1 MIDMFESSSS
11 GLESPVTHLKDITP
25 DDGNDLDFA
34 SRAIAV
40 ATEGFV
46 KLTTIGGT
54 TGRIFIVP
62 GAPFPI
68 RARRIWATGTTA
80 EQIVVLA

>member
-1 MIDMFESSSS
+1 MDMFESNSS

-25 DDGNDLDFA
+25 DDGCDLDFA
-34 SRAIAV
+34 SRAITV

-54 TGRIFIVP
+54 TGRIFMVP
-62 GAPFPI
+62 GVPFPI

>member
-1 MIDMFESSSS
+1 MIDLFESNAS
-11 GLESPVTHLKDITP
+11 GLESPVTHLKEVTP
-25 DDGNDLDFA
+25 NDGVDLDLA

-40 ATEGFV
+40 ANEGFV
-46 KLTTIGGT
+46 KVTTISGS
-54 TGRIFIVP
+54 TGRIFVVP

-80 EQIVVLA
+80 TEIVILA